1 MSFGSVS
8 DELYQVIMF
17 LFCVFLVL
25 ELSSF
30 SCNMFIHGF
39 AYYKFQIR
47 QALKEQQDVNEGLR
61 GYIDGILMN
70 IMEKYPEL
78 LEVRK

>member
-1 MSFGSVS
+1 M
-8 DELYQVIMF
+8 L
-17 LFCVFLVL
+17 
-25 ELSSF
+25 
-30 SCNMFIHGF
+30 IHGF

>member
-1 MSFGSVS
+1 MLEVYNLNSFI
-8 DELYQVIMF
+8 QV
-17 LFCVFLVL
+17 
-25 ELSSF
+25 
-30 SCNMFIHGF
+30 
-39 AYYKFQIR
+39 R

>member
-1 MSFGSVS
+1 
-8 DELYQVIMF
+8 
-17 LFCVFLVL
+17 
-25 ELSSF
+25 
-30 SCNMFIHGF
+30 MFIHVF
-39 AYYKFQIR
+39 AYWKFQIR

-78 LEVRK
+78 LEVRKWPELSGYNHWTYIEKDTIQTAWLSSILWKQ